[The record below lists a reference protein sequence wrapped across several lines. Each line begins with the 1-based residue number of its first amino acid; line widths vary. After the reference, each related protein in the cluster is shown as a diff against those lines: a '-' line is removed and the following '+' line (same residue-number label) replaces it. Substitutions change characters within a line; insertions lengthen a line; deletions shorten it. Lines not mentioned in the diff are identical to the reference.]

1 MRVLHATLHSSTW
14 TDTSAMSRPPVELV
28 CREDLAAHL
37 SRNSAPYSD
46 PVGRIQWGELR
57 LDRFWLPEAAIS
69 LQGVSEFDRLPQA
82 QRQRLSQME
91 FINFIQM
98 GIWVENLFIERIARG
113 LRHPPDRLAEHRYL
127 LHQIREEAGHSLM
140 FLELIDRSGLPR
152 LQMPARGLRLAA
164 ALGRHLP
171 YDWLGFW
178 LAVTIGEEIPDRLN
192 RYLRRHGDAVD
203 PVIRDLVTT
212 HVVDEARHIAYAR
225 CRAQKLLDGAYGPN
239 VRSMALLMRPI
250 LRQFVRAFYFPGPAV
265 YRAAGL
271 EQAETW
277 VLRARTNRHRLDF
290 VEQCVRP
297 VLRSFETHGLRL
309 DWR

>member
-1 MRVLHATLHSSTW
+1 
-14 TDTSAMSRPPVELV
+14 MSRPTAGLV

-37 SRNSAPYSD
+37 SRNSAPYAD
-46 PVGRIQWGELR
+46 PVGRIQWSELS
-57 LDRFWLPEAAIS
+57 LDSFWLPEAAIS
-69 LQGVSEFDRLPQA
+69 LNGLAAFDCLPQQ

-98 GIWVENLFIERIARG
+98 GIWVENIFIERIARG
-113 LRHPPDRLAEHRYL
+113 LRRPPGRLDEHRYL
-127 LHQIREEAGHSLM
+127 LHEIREEAGHSLM

-152 LQMPARGLRLAA
+152 LQMQVPGLRLAA

-192 RYLRRHGDAVD
+192 RYLRKHGDGID
-203 PVIRDLVTT
+203 PVIRALVTT

-225 CRAQKLLDGAYGPN
+225 CRAQKLLDGAGGAKI
-239 VRSMALLMRPI
+239 RSMGLLIRPL
-250 LRQFVRAFYFPGPAV
+250 LRQFVQAFYFPGPGV

-271 EQAETW
+271 EQPETW
-277 VLRARTNRHRLDF
+277 AQWARSNGHRLDF
-290 VEQCVRP
+290 VDQCVRP
-297 VLRSFETHGLRL
+297 VLRGFETHGLRL
-309 DWR
+309 DRR